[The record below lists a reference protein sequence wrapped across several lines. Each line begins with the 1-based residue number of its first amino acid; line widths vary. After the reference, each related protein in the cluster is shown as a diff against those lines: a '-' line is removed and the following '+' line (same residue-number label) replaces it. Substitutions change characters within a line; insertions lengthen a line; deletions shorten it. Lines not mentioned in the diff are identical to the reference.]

1 MAAELEPIGRSD
13 TLADTAYHRLRSALM
28 SGSFRPG
35 DSLSIRQL
43 AGMLGISATPAR
55 DAISRVL
62 WEHGLENG
70 PHRTIIVPVLTQD
83 ELRKIYDLREALEG
97 LATSIAATRFGGAEL
112 KRLKAAQASHLASV
126 EAHDYRA
133 ALAANESFHFAIYEA
148 SDNAILIEMI
158 RGLWLKL
165 GPSFNLLYPIY
176 DRSRLGISHHNEI
189 VTAMSSGDPDAARAA
204 IIADLSDGWQ
214 ELSKALAAAENDA
227 LQ

>member
-1 MAAELEPIGRSD
+1 MPAELEPIGRND
-13 TLADTAYHRLRSALM
+13 TLADIAYGRLRSALI

-35 DSLSIRQL
+35 DPLSIRQL

-70 PHRTIIVPVLTQD
+70 PHRTIVVPVLTRD

-97 LATSIAATRFGGAEL
+97 LATALAAARFTPQDLAQLE
-112 KRLKAAQASHLASV
+112 AAQASHLASV

-133 ALAANESFHFAIYEA
+133 ALAANEAFHFAIYSA
-148 SDNAILIEMI
+148 SDNAMLIEMI

-165 GPSFNLLYPIY
+165 GPSLNLLYPTY
-176 DRSRLGISHHNEI
+176 DRSRLGVSHHQEI
-189 VTAMSSGDPDAARAA
+189 VDAMRGGDPGAARAA
-204 IIADLSDGWQ
+204 IIADLNDGWR
-214 ELSKALAAAENDA
+214 ELSGAL
-227 LQ
+227 